1 MAKVFASI
9 FVVLLATSV
18 SLLAASLSA
27 QGEGDLR
34 KTVREIAEHFSK
46 AEKNKSNTKAATE
59 LAAKTGKSIDKTS
72 ELMAMFRPRD
82 DGGVGV
88 GAVAGKN
95 PAKDGIEA
103 MIRDLST
110 NVPFAVLKDIAAIE
124 EMGYTI
130 AAMGAIVDAKGP
142 PKTADAK
149 AAKLWH
155 EYAHDTH
162 LNGLA
167 FARAAADKKPATI
180 KMAALKVRTSCGGC
194 HAFFK

>member
-1 MAKVFASI
+1 MAKVFASLL
-9 FVVLLATSV
+9 VVLLAASV
-18 SLLAASLSA
+18 SLFGSSLSA
-27 QGEGDLR
+27 QGGGDLR

-46 AEKNKSNTKAATE
+46 AEKNKSDTKAAKE
-59 LAAKTGKSIDKTS
+59 LAVKTGKSIDKTI
-72 ELMAMFRPRD
+72 ELMTMFRTRE
-82 DGGVGV
+82 DGGVGF

-110 NVPFAVLKDIAAIE
+110 NVPFAALKDIAALE
-124 EMGYTI
+124 QMGYTI

-162 LNGLA
+162 MNGLA
-167 FARAAADKKPATI
+167 FARAAATKQPATI